1 MSIQNTKDDSF
12 EEKIPDEDTFA
23 EIGDDSS
30 SSSNRL
36 TKLTRKPINFIA
48 RLIQKKQIQN
58 NQKSLKS
65 SISDVEKNCVISS
78 FKFNEFIP
86 ALESI
91 IASYC
96 PFFNLLILVSTLPLI
111 NL

>member
-36 TKLTRKPINFIA
+36 TKLTRKPINFD
-48 RLIQKKQIQN
+48 KQIE
-58 NQKSLKS
+58 KVPLKDHSLLPKVKRNGNGNGTHS
-65 SISDVEKNCVISS
+65 SYSRSNSRS
-78 FKFNEFIP
+78 
-86 ALESI
+86 
-91 IASYC
+91 
-96 PFFNLLILVSTLPLI
+96 NLSLIHI
-111 NL
+111 